1 MKKCKHEGCNYD
13 CFSHGYC
20 QRHQSERT
28 DDKAL
33 KLKNIS
39 SNSTIIPKTKIKAKS
54 KASNQLALFKEI
66 WNEREHVSEL
76 SGDKINMFD
85 VFCFHHILTKA
96 AYPKFLLFKSNIIIL
111 TRSEHR
117 MVHDHS
123 FEDLIK
129 KDIRWAEIER
139 RYNILKTMYN
149 NAE

>member
-1 MKKCKHEGCNYD
+1 MKICNSDGCNNSVFGGGF
-13 CFSHGYC
+13 CKF
-20 QRHQSERT
+20 HQYKRQE
-28 DDKAL
+28 
-33 KLKNIS
+33 KNKPIVS
-39 SNSTIIPKTKIKAKS
+39 TSINSFKEKKIKAKS
-54 KASNQLALFKEI
+54 KASGQLTLFKEV
-66 WNEREHVSEL
+66 WNERAHVSEL
-76 SGDKINMFD
+76 SGDKISMFD

-96 AYPKFLLFKSNIIIL
+96 AYPKFLLFKPNIIIL
-111 TRSEHR
+111 TRAEHR

>member
-1 MKKCKHEGCNYD
+1 MKICNSDGCNNNVFGGGF
-13 CFSHGYC
+13 CKF
-20 QRHQSERT
+20 HQYKRQE
-28 DDKAL
+28 
-33 KLKNIS
+33 KNKPIVS
-39 SNSTIIPKTKIKAKS
+39 TSINSFKEKKIKAKS
-54 KASNQLALFKEI
+54 KASGQLTLFKEI
-66 WNEREHVSEL
+66 WNERAHVSEL
-76 SGDKINMFD
+76 SGDKISMFD

-96 AYPKFLLFKSNIIIL
+96 AYPKFLLFKPNIIIL
-111 TRSEHR
+111 TRAEHR

>member
-1 MKKCKHEGCNYD
+1 MKICNSEGCNNSVFGGGF
-13 CFSHGYC
+13 CKF
-20 QRHQSERT
+20 HQHKRQE
-28 DDKAL
+28 
-33 KLKNIS
+33 KNKPIVS
-39 SNSTIIPKTKIKAKS
+39 TSINSFKEKKIKAKPR
-54 KASNQLALFKEI
+54 NTFQLALFKEI

-111 TRSEHR
+111 TRAEHR
-117 MVHDHS
+117 IVHDHS

>member
-1 MKKCKHEGCNYD
+1 MKICKSDGCNNNVFGGGF
-13 CFSHGYC
+13 CKF
-20 QRHQSERT
+20 HQYKRQE
-28 DDKAL
+28 
-33 KLKNIS
+33 KNKPIVS
-39 SNSTIIPKTKIKAKS
+39 TSINSFKEKKIKAKS
-54 KASNQLALFKEI
+54 KASGQLALFKEI
-66 WNEREHVSEL
+66 WNEREHISEL
-76 SGDKINMFD
+76 SGDKISMFD

-96 AYPKFLLFKSNIIIL
+96 AYPKFLLFKSNIVIL
-111 TRSEHR
+111 TRAEHR

>member
-1 MKKCKHEGCNYD
+1 MKICKSDGCNNNVFGGGF
-13 CFSHGYC
+13 CKF
-20 QRHQSERT
+20 HQYKRQE
-28 DDKAL
+28 
-33 KLKNIS
+33 KNKPIVS
-39 SNSTIIPKTKIKAKS
+39 TSINSFKEKKIKAKS
-54 KASNQLALFKEI
+54 KASGQLTLFKEI
-66 WNEREHVSEL
+66 WNERAHVSEL
-76 SGDKINMFD
+76 SGDKISMFD

-96 AYPKFLLFKSNIIIL
+96 AYPKFLLFKPNIIIL
-111 TRSEHR
+111 TRAEHR

>member
-1 MKKCKHEGCNYD
+1 MKICKSDGCNNNVFGGGF
-13 CFSHGYC
+13 CKF
-20 QRHQSERT
+20 HQYKRQE
-28 DDKAL
+28 
-33 KLKNIS
+33 KNKPIVS
-39 SNSTIIPKTKIKAKS
+39 TSINSFKEKKIKAKPR
-54 KASNQLALFKEI
+54 NTFQLALFKEI
-66 WNEREHVSEL
+66 WNEREHISEL
-76 SGDKINMFD
+76 SGDKISMFD

-96 AYPKFLLFKSNIIIL
+96 AYPKFLLFKSNIVIL
-111 TRSEHR
+111 TRAEHR

>member
-1 MKKCKHEGCNYD
+1 MKICKSDGCNNNVFGGGF
-13 CFSHGYC
+13 CKF
-20 QRHQSERT
+20 HQYKRQE
-28 DDKAL
+28 
-33 KLKNIS
+33 KNKPIVS
-39 SNSTIIPKTKIKAKS
+39 TSINSFKEKKIKAKS
-54 KASNQLALFKEI
+54 KASGQLALFKEI
-66 WNEREHVSEL
+66 WNERAHVSEL
-76 SGDKINMFD
+76 SGDKISMFD

-96 AYPKFLLFKSNIIIL
+96 AYPKFLLFKPNIIIL
-111 TRSEHR
+111 TRAEHR

>member
-1 MKKCKHEGCNYD
+1 MKICNSDGCNNNVFGGGF
-13 CFSHGYC
+13 CKF
-20 QRHQSERT
+20 HQYKRQE
-28 DDKAL
+28 
-33 KLKNIS
+33 KNKPIVS
-39 SNSTIIPKTKIKAKS
+39 TSINSFKEKKIKAKS
-54 KASNQLALFKEI
+54 KITFQLALFKEI

-111 TRSEHR
+111 TRAEHR

>member
-1 MKKCKHEGCNYD
+1 MKICNSDGCNNNVFGGGF
-13 CFSHGYC
+13 CKF
-20 QRHQSERT
+20 HQYKRQE
-28 DDKAL
+28 
-33 KLKNIS
+33 KNKPIVS
-39 SNSTIIPKTKIKAKS
+39 TSINSFKEKKIKAKS

-111 TRSEHR
+111 TRAEHR

>member
-1 MKKCKHEGCNYD
+1 MKICNSDGCNNNVFGGGF
-13 CFSHGYC
+13 CTF
-20 QRHQSERT
+20 HQYKRQE
-28 DDKAL
+28 
-33 KLKNIS
+33 KNKPIVS
-39 SNSTIIPKTKIKAKS
+39 TSINSFKEKKIKAKS
-54 KASNQLALFKEI
+54 KITFQLALFKEI

-76 SGDKINMFD
+76 SGDKISMFD

>member
-1 MKKCKHEGCNYD
+1 MKICNSEGCNNNVFGGGF
-13 CFSHGYC
+13 CKF
-20 QRHQSERT
+20 HQYKRQE
-28 DDKAL
+28 
-33 KLKNIS
+33 KNKPIVS
-39 SNSTIIPKTKIKAKS
+39 TSINSFKEKKIKAKS
-54 KASNQLALFKEI
+54 KITFQLALFKEI

-76 SGDKINMFD
+76 SGDKISMFD

>member
-1 MKKCKHEGCNYD
+1 MKICNSDGCNNNVFGGGF
-13 CFSHGYC
+13 CKF
-20 QRHQSERT
+20 HQYKRQE
-28 DDKAL
+28 
-33 KLKNIS
+33 KNKPIVS
-39 SNSTIIPKTKIKAKS
+39 TSINSFKEKKIKAKS
-54 KASNQLALFKEI
+54 KITFQLALFKEI

-76 SGDKINMFD
+76 SGDKISMFD

>member
-1 MKKCKHEGCNYD
+1 MKICKSDGCNNNV
-13 CFSHGYC
+13 FGGGYC
-20 QRHQSERT
+20 KFHQYKRQE
-28 DDKAL
+28 
-33 KLKNIS
+33 KNKPIVS
-39 SNSTIIPKTKIKAKS
+39 TSINSFKEKKIKAKS
-54 KASNQLALFKEI
+54 KASGQLTLFKEI
-66 WNEREHVSEL
+66 WNERAHVSEL
-76 SGDKINMFD
+76 SGDKISMFD

-96 AYPKFLLFKSNIIIL
+96 AYPKFLLFKPNIIIL
-111 TRSEHR
+111 TRAEHR

>member
-1 MKKCKHEGCNYD
+1 MKICNSEGCNNNVFGGGF
-13 CFSHGYC
+13 CKF
-20 QRHQSERT
+20 HQYKRQE
-28 DDKAL
+28 
-33 KLKNIS
+33 KNKPIVS
-39 SNSTIIPKTKIKAKS
+39 TSINSFKEKKIKAKS
-54 KASNQLALFKEI
+54 KASFQLALFKEI

-76 SGDKINMFD
+76 SGDKISMFD

-111 TRSEHR
+111 TRAEHR

-139 RYNILKTMYN
+139 RYNVLKSMYN

>member
-1 MKKCKHEGCNYD
+1 MDGQNLNTDNTFKTYFKEGIKKKEKKKKVY
-13 CFSHGYC
+13 
-20 QRHQSERT
+20 
-28 DDKAL
+28 
-33 KLKNIS
+33 
-39 SNSTIIPKTKIKAKS
+39 KAK
-54 KASNQLALFKEI
+54 NTFQLALFKEI

-111 TRSEHR
+111 TRAEHR

>member
-1 MKKCKHEGCNYD
+1 MKICKSDGCNNNVFGGGF
-13 CFSHGYC
+13 CKF
-20 QRHQSERT
+20 HQYKRQE
-28 DDKAL
+28 
-33 KLKNIS
+33 KNKPIVS
-39 SNSTIIPKTKIKAKS
+39 TSINSFKEKKIKAKS
-54 KASNQLALFKEI
+54 KASGQLALFKEV
-66 WNEREHVSEL
+66 WNERAHVSEL
-76 SGDKINMFD
+76 SGDKISMFD

-96 AYPKFLLFKSNIIIL
+96 AYPKFLLFKPNIIIL
-111 TRSEHR
+111 TRAEHR

>member
-1 MKKCKHEGCNYD
+1 MKICNSEGCNNNVFGGGF
-13 CFSHGYC
+13 CKF
-20 QRHQSERT
+20 HQYKRQE
-28 DDKAL
+28 
-33 KLKNIS
+33 KNKPIVS
-39 SNSTIIPKTKIKAKS
+39 TSINSFKEKKIKAKS
-54 KASNQLALFKEI
+54 KSSNQLALFKEI

-76 SGDKINMFD
+76 SGDKISMFD

-111 TRSEHR
+111 TRAEHR

>member
-1 MKKCKHEGCNYD
+1 MRKLCIYCKKHPV
-13 CFSHGYC
+13 FSHGYC
-20 QRHQSERT
+20 RIHQHVRT
-28 DDKAL
+28 GDKAL
-33 KLKNIS
+33 GLKNITS
-39 SNSTIIPKTKIKAKS
+39 KMNNIPKKKIKAKS
-54 KASNQLALFKEI
+54 KITFQLALFKEI
-66 WNEREHVSEL
+66 WSERAHVSEL
-76 SGDKINMFD
+76 SGDKISMFD

-111 TRSEHR
+111 TRAEHR

>member
-1 MKKCKHEGCNYD
+1 MKICNSEGCNNNVFGGGF
-13 CFSHGYC
+13 CKF
-20 QRHQSERT
+20 HQYKRQE
-28 DDKAL
+28 
-33 KLKNIS
+33 KNKPIVS
-39 SNSTIIPKTKIKAKS
+39 TSINSFKEKKIKAKS
-54 KASNQLALFKEI
+54 KASNQLTLFKEI

-111 TRSEHR
+111 TRAEHR